1 MHMSSR
7 GSSWFDNLLTCTV
20 VVITGLTL
28 QEEAFNTERHH
39 SFWSNDQRLR
49 HSKISF
55 VSAGPTDPT
64 IEPFEDP
71 ESAMAEMTLDS
82 PPSEGMIIEVEI
94 EDVEIQ
100 EEAEERHDEYQPTN
114 PLSEDSD
121 LFFIDT
127 VGDALPSTGLPTPE
141 TRLRAASPTP
151 SNSSEE
157 VILFQGRNQDKDR
170 VSKPIKAPR
179 VLADPIGAKIAVNKA
194 SGLEV
199 LDAATGSEAVS
210 SKFLEESAGSSPG
223 EFEAILPKRRGKRGR
238 PGRSDIHQEEE
249 DALIADYIANTEGGE
264 DTQGWDTYGR
274 FHQRA
279 LGLDGDDGGDEDTE
293 SPTDHLDLPKSPL
306 RDGWNRS
313 YICDFDDLSTS
324 DGVMGEI
331 QVILSKRDRSCG
343 VQYLVVWEGH
353 SVDEARWV
361 PATTLT
367 TADALLR
374 INDFEEEEKLVAGY
388 QGNGDED
395 STDSEDT
402 DTDDALDEEDEEDL
416 WVRKVDRLTDE
427 QIARLLAKQEELGMG
442 SGELL
447 LLDDAVDADDDDD
460 LPRPSTHY
468 NPFML
473 SSHKSKTKDRG
484 AKRPRNDF
492 PAASALADAYDGF
505 DVMDFERPSLKKKP
519 KGRRGKLPFDLSDSE
534 LEASLQASY
543 ENDRVKKKERKLQ
556 REALRAEGLL
566 GSKNGKPKLK
576 DKYREGMGIG
586 AVKDEI
592 KAFLISNNTT

>member
-1 MHMSSR
+1 M
-7 GSSWFDNLLTCTV
+7 LTRTV
-20 VVITGLTL
+20 VAITGLTL

-64 IEPFEDP
+64 IEPPEDP

-82 PPSEGMIIEVEI
+82 PPSEEMIIEVE
-94 EDVEIQ
+94 VEEVEMQ
-100 EEAEERHDEYQPTN
+100 EEAEQHHEEDQPAN
-114 PLSEDSD
+114 LSPEHSD

-141 TRLRAASPTP
+141 TRVRSPSPTP

-170 VSKPIKAPR
+170 AAKPSKAPR
-179 VLADPIGAKIAVNKA
+179 VLADPIEDKITANRSYK
-194 SGLEV
+194 LEV
-199 LDAATGSEAVS
+199 LEAATSSEAVS
-210 SKFLEESAGSSPG
+210 SKFPKESAGSSPG
-223 EFEAILPKRRGKRGR
+223 EFEAILPKRRTKRTRRGR
-238 PGRSDIHQEEE
+238 SNIDQEEE

-264 DTQGWDTYGR
+264 DTQGWGTYGR
-274 FHQRA
+274 FHQRV
-279 LGLDGDDGGDEDTE
+279 LGLGEDDGGPEDTE
-293 SPTDHLDLPKSPL
+293 SPAEQLDLPKSPL
-306 RDGWNRS
+306 RDGWDRS
-313 YICDFDDLSTS
+313 YVCDFDDLSTS
-324 DGVMGEI
+324 DGVMGEV
-331 QVILSKRDRSCG
+331 QVIISKRDRSGG
-343 VQYLVVWEGH
+343 VQYLVVWEGQ

-367 TADALLR
+367 TANALLR
-374 INDFEEEEKLVAGY
+374 IDDFEEEEKLVAEY
-388 QGNGDED
+388 QGNEDED
-395 STDSEDT
+395 SSDSEDT
-402 DTDDALDEEDEEDL
+402 DTDDALDEEDDEDL
-416 WVRKVDRLTDE
+416 WEKKVDRLTDE

-442 SGELL
+442 SNELL
-447 LLDDAVDADDDDD
+447 LLDDADGDDD

-473 SSHKSKTKDRG
+473 PSRKSGTKGPG
-484 AKRPRNDF
+484 AKRPRGDF

-534 LEASLQASY
+534 LEATMQVTFA
-543 ENDRVKKKERKLQ
+543 NDRAKKKERKQQ

-566 GSKNGKPKLK
+566 GSKNGKPNLK

-592 KAFLISNNTT
+592 KAFLISDNTT